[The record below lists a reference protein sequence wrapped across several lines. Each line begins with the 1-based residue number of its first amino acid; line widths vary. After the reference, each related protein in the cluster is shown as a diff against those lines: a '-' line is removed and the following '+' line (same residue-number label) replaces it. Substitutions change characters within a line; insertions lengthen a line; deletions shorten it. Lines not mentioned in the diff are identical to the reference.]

1 MVADTAQPRS
11 IRPSRETST
20 LRPGAHPL
28 FLLMRYQHIILAKP
42 QTVRQRCTG
51 NLTQIAPDP
60 HVYLTPPTQ
69 GAACGSAPHH
79 PAASNANHFGGY
91 PSFLPRST
99 LNYHSDTVLTG
110 TVQRPA
116 LTNQGDGVEVKTPA
130 WSVLIT
136 VAGPQVPGEGLPYQ
150 APTTTCTWVVTMSD
164 ATGPVPISPSDFS
177 SIDDL
182 DHLYWPKFVAGQPQ
196 PPATLRPGQKI
207 SFELRAAEATGEGLM
222 RWAPDG
228 NNFPA
233 HCRLTLVNRAPDAAL
248 GRAVFIEQSHLRK
261 RVVVALDQFD
271 RTRLPGHDSNLQA
284 GQLPWLCLLQ
294 KQAVQRRDA
303 QQMRY
308 PVL

>member
-1 MVADTAQPRS
+1 MSPLARNAPARSGPASAIAAEVRAGRLAVLVALA
-11 IRPSRETST
+11 
-20 LRPGAHPL
+20 LV
-28 FLLMRYQHIILAKP
+28 LLAL
-42 QTVRQRCTG
+42 
-51 NLTQIAPDP
+51 
-60 HVYLTPPTQ
+60 
-69 GAACGSAPHH
+69 AACGSAPHH

-150 APTTTCTWVVTMSD
+150 APSTTCTWVVTMSA
-164 ATGPVPISPSDFS
+164 ATAPVPVSLADFS

-182 DHLYWPKFVAGQPQ
+182 NRVYWPKFVAGQPQ

-228 NNFPA
+228 NNIVAKWDF
-233 HCRLTLVNRAPDAAL
+233 
-248 GRAVFIEQSHLRK
+248 
-261 RVVVALDQFD
+261 VVEND
-271 RTRLPGHDSNLQA
+271 
-284 GQLPWLCLLQ
+284 
-294 KQAVQRRDA
+294 
-303 QQMRY
+303 
-308 PVL
+308 